1 MATGAP
7 PSSSMPSR
15 PTYSCIRCADRKVK
29 CNRQKP
35 CSACVRHNVD
45 CVFHSPLPP
54 PKRLKGVKTQ
64 VLIDRLRHCEALLQ
78 KQGIDPSH
86 LPDTP
91 DSGPH
96 FKPSPTVAVV
106 PPELPMQTPS
116 SIASIASKPSRSINM
131 TRVVHGQGH
140 SKFLDK

>member
-7 PSSSMPSR
+7 PPSSMPSR
-15 PTYSCIRCADRKVK
+15 PTYSCIRCAERKVK

-45 CVFHSPLPP
+45 CVFHSPPAP
-54 PKRLKGVKTQ
+54 RKKLKGVRRQ
-64 VLIDRLRHCEALLQ
+64 DLIDRLRHCEALLQ
-78 KQGIDPSH
+78 KQGIDPNH
-86 LPDTP
+86 QPDTP
-91 DSGPH
+91 NSGPH
-96 FKPSPTVAVV
+96 FKPSATVEAI

-116 SIASIASKPSRSINM
+116 SLASLASTPSRSINT
-131 TRVVHGQGH
+131 TRVVHGQER